1 MRRKCDEMEEVYVG
15 RTLEEVVLCRRSA
28 PLEKLRADASVTLL
42 HGNVPATA
50 SADRGHIMAWAQKN
64 RYAKP
69 REIGLGWDYFRDAA
83 TIVPLACL

>member
-1 MRRKCDEMEEVYVG
+1 MLG
-15 RTLEEVVLCRRSA
+15 RALEEVVLCRRCA
-28 PLEKLRADASVTLL
+28 LPKKLRADASVTLL
-42 HGNVPATA
+42 HGNVPASA
-50 SADRGHIMAWAQKN
+50 SADRGRIMAWAQKN